1 LNCLGGFLK
10 PKIEAKMFS
19 FLPKHVDFFDD
30 FERAAVN
37 VVHSAKVLSELATA
51 DAGRRDQLVSE
62 IEQAEHEGDR
72 ITAEALR
79 RLEQAYITP
88 IDRED
93 IQALAERIDDIVD
106 MIDAAGQRMMIYKV
120 GAVRQDFVDQCSVLL
135 RASRLMADSVS
146 GLRHLDARKPLAA
159 LVIAVHAAEEEGD
172 AIHHRFLAELF
183 ECGLDVFQVIKWKE
197 LYQFVEQ
204 AIDNCDD
211 VACVVRRIEL
221 KNV

>member
-1 LNCLGGFLK
+1 MRL
-10 PKIEAKMFS
+10 
-19 FLPKHVDFFDD
+19 LPKKLEFFDCFD
-30 FERAAVN
+30 QAAKN
-37 VVHSAKVLSELATA
+37 VVHSAEVLSELAIA
-51 DAGRRDQLVSE
+51 VGHRRDELVNE
-62 IEQAEHEGDR
+62 IERAEHEGDR
-72 ITAEALR
+72 ITFETLK

-93 IQALAERIDDIVD
+93 IQSLAERIDDVVD
-106 MIDAAGQRMMIYKV
+106 MIDAAGQRMMIYKI
-120 GAVRQDFVDQCSVLL
+120 GAVRQDFVEQCGILL
-135 RASRLMADSVS
+135 KASRLMEASVL

-159 LVIAVHAAEEEGD
+159 LVVAVHAAEEEGD

-204 AIDNCDD
+204 AIDYCDD

>member
-1 LNCLGGFLK
+1 
-10 PKIEAKMFS
+10 MFS
-19 FLPKHVDFFDD
+19 FLPKRIDFFDD
-30 FERAAVN
+30 FERAAAN
-37 VVHSAKVLSELATA
+37 VVHSAKVLSELASA
-51 DAGRRDQLVSE
+51 EVERRDQLVSE

-72 ITAEALR
+72 ITSETLK
-79 RLEQAYITP
+79 RLEQSYITP

-106 MIDAAGQRMMIYKV
+106 MIDAAGQRLLIYKV
-120 GAVRQDFVDQCSVLL
+120 GAVRPDFANQCGVLL
-135 RASRLMADSVS
+135 KASQLMADSVA
-146 GLRHLDARKPLAA
+146 GLRHLSAHQQQLAA

-183 ECGLDVFQVIKWKE
+183 ECGLDIFQIIKWKE

-204 AIDNCDD
+204 AIDYCDD

>member
-1 LNCLGGFLK
+1 MRL
-10 PKIEAKMFS
+10 
-19 FLPKHVDFFDD
+19 LPKKLEFFDCFD
-30 FERAAVN
+30 RAATN
-37 VVHSAKVLSELATA
+37 VVHSAEVLSKLSMAVDGHRDEL
-51 DAGRRDQLVSE
+51 VNE

-72 ITAEALR
+72 ITSETLK

-93 IQALAERIDDIVD
+93 IQALAERIDDVVD
-106 MIDAAGQRMMIYKV
+106 MIDAAGQRLLIYKV
-120 GAVRQDFVDQCSVLL
+120 GAVRQDFVDQCGVLL
-135 RASRLMADSVS
+135 RASRLMAAAVL

-159 LVIAVHAAEEEGD
+159 LVVAVHAAEEEGD
-172 AIHHRFLAELF
+172 AIHHHFLAELF
-183 ECGLDVFQVIKWKE
+183 ECGLDVFQIIKWKD

-204 AIDNCDD
+204 AIDHCDD

>member
-1 LNCLGGFLK
+1 MRL
-10 PKIEAKMFS
+10 
-19 FLPKHVDFFDD
+19 LPKNVEFFDCFD
-30 FERAAVN
+30 RAAKN
-37 VVHSAKVLSELATA
+37 VVHSANVLSELASSV
-51 DAGRRDQLVSE
+51 GCRRDELVNE
-62 IEQAEHEGDR
+62 IERSEHEGDR
-72 ITAEALR
+72 ITFETLK

-93 IQALAERIDDIVD
+93 IQSLAERIDDVVD
-106 MIDAAGQRMMIYKV
+106 MIDAAAQRMMIYKI
-120 GAVRQDFVDQCSVLL
+120 GAVRQDFVDQCGVLL
-135 RASRLMADSVS
+135 KASRLMADSVS
-146 GLRHLDARKPLAA
+146 GLRRLDARKPLAA

-204 AIDNCDD
+204 AIDYCDD

>member
-1 LNCLGGFLK
+1 
-10 PKIEAKMFS
+10 MFS

-30 FERAAVN
+30 FERAAAN

-72 ITAEALR
+72 ITSETLK
-79 RLEQAYITP
+79 RLEQSYITP

-106 MIDAAGQRMMIYKV
+106 MIDDAGQRLLIYKI
-120 GAVRQDFVDQCSVLL
+120 GDVRPDFANQCGVLL
-135 RASRLMADSVS
+135 KASQLMADSVA
-146 GLRHLDARKPLAA
+146 GLRHVNAHRQQMAT

-183 ECGLDVFQVIKWKE
+183 ECGLDVFQIIKWKE

-204 AIDNCDD
+204 AIDYCDD